1 MGINSQNETQM
12 VVGADDGHDT
22 IKVCYGWDSATKA
35 WRYGY
40 NKSRA
45 VEGLQQVMSI
55 GGPGTAGGAY
65 ETEGKRYTV
74 AGAQN
79 LLQALDTRMDGYPLS
94 DLNRTLVAH
103 SLAACGLGDTPVYL
117 ITGLPVDQYYN
128 SSGTNQE
135 LISKKIESL
144 SKPVKRI
151 GKGAALALI
160 GGQSV
165 ISEAIAAFYDAL
177 IQPDGEYDAD
187 IEALIAR
194 RPVAVV
200 DMGGKTTDLVVVA
213 ENVSSVYKARSGTKD
228 IGVLQLLDQVAEQIK
243 SEFGLNDNPPLPY
256 VEEAC
261 RTKKYELFG
270 EAVDVSHIVEGAC
283 KAYLEQVKNFFV
295 SKLRDGSTV
304 GAVLFVGGGTAL
316 IRSAL
321 GEEAFASIYK
331 GKRFIPNEP
340 EYANARGMWKFGMYV
355 LDPAERTIEAPAA
368 AKGAQS
374 KPSRAG
380 TVEPV

>member
-22 IKVCYGWDSATKA
+22 IKLCYGWDSKTGA

-40 NKSRA
+40 HKSRA

-55 GGPGTAGGAY
+55 GSPASAGGAY

-79 LLQALDTRMDGYPLS
+79 LLQALDTRMEGYPLS

-117 ITGLPVDQYYN
+117 ITGLPVDQYYKN
-128 SSGTNQE
+128 GAPNQE
-135 LISKKIESL
+135 LIGRKIESL
-144 SKPVKRI
+144 AKPVKRI
-151 GKGAALALI
+151 GKGAVLALV

-177 IQPDGEYDAD
+177 IQPDGAFDAD

-213 ENVSSVYKARSGTKD
+213 EHVSSVYKDQSGTKD

-270 EAVDVSHIVEGAC
+270 EDVDVSHIVEAAC
-283 KAYLEQVKNFFV
+283 EAYLERVKNFFV

-304 GAVLFVGGGTAL
+304 GAVVFVGGGTAL
-316 IRSAL
+316 IQSAL
-321 GEEAFASIYK
+321 GEEAFASIYR
-331 GKRFIPNEP
+331 GKRFIPREP

-355 LDPAERTIEAPAA
+355 LDPAERTIQAPAA
-368 AKGAQS
+368 IKGAQANLPRVS
-374 KPSRAG
+374 

>member
-1 MGINSQNETQM
+1 MGSNSQKETQV

-22 IKVCYGWDSATKA
+22 IKLVYGWDSSTGS

-40 NKSRA
+40 HKSRA
-45 VEGLQQVMSI
+45 VEGLQQVMSM
-55 GGPGTAGGAY
+55 GGPGCAGGAY
-65 ETEGKRYTV
+65 ETEGKKFTV
-74 AGAQN
+74 AGPQN
-79 LLQALDTRMDGYPLS
+79 LLQALDTRMEGYPVS
-94 DLNRTLVAH
+94 DLNRTLVTH
-103 SLAACGLGDTPVYL
+103 SLAACGLGDAHVYL
-117 ITGLPVDQYYN
+117 VSGLPVDQYYKN
-128 SSGTNQE
+128 GAPNID
-135 LISKKIESL
+135 LIGRKIDSL
-144 SKPVKRI
+144 SKPVARI
-151 GKGAALALI
+151 GRGPALALV

-177 IQPDGEYDAD
+177 IQPDGEFDAQ

-200 DMGGKTTDLVVVA
+200 DLGGKTTDLVVVA
-213 ENVSSVYKARSGTKD
+213 ENGSSVYKDQSGTKD
-228 IGVLQLLDQVAEQIK
+228 IGVLQLLDQVAEEIK

-270 EAVDVSHIVEGAC
+270 ESVDVGHIVESAC
-283 KAYLEQVKNFFV
+283 EAYRERVKNFFV

-304 GAVLFVGGGTAL
+304 GAVIFVGGGTAL
-316 IRSAL
+316 IQSVL
-321 GEEAFASIYK
+321 GDEAFAAIYK
-331 GKRFIPNEP
+331 GKRFIAKEP

-368 AKGAQS
+368 SKGAQAKS
-374 KPSRAG
+374 VRAS
-380 TVEPV
+380 TVQSA